1 METQS
6 KYKTEIEYLRNLKDQ
21 KDKKQEE
28 LKAINAEIEIQE
40 RNLIEKLELDGLDT
54 VSIRGVGT
62 AFVTV
67 KDYPQVTDMESF
79 VKWCYE
85 NNRIDM
91 IQKRISST
99 AYNQYVKD
107 ENIMPDGTS
116 VYQKSTLNFRRN

>member
-6 KYKTEIEYLRNLKDQ
+6 KYKTEIEYLKNLKDQ

>member
-1 METQS
+1 MEMQS

>member
-1 METQS
+1 MEMQS
-6 KYKTEIEYLRNLKDQ
+6 KYKTEIEYLKNLKDQ

-62 AFVTV
+62 AFVTI

>member
-28 LKAINAEIEIQE
+28 LKALNAEIEIQE

-62 AFVTV
+62 AFVTI
-67 KDYPQVTDMESF
+67 KDYPQVNDMESF

>member
-1 METQS
+1 MEMQS
-6 KYKTEIEYLRNLKDQ
+6 KYKTEIEYLKNLKDQ

>member
-1 METQS
+1 MEMQS
-6 KYKTEIEYLRNLKDQ
+6 KYKTEIEYLRKLKDQ

-28 LKAINAEIEIQE
+28 LKAINSEIEIQE

-99 AYNQYVKD
+99 AYNQYVNE

-116 VYQKSTLNFRRN
+116 VYQKTTLNFRRN